1 MNRITNEFKNKN
13 QQLKQIN
20 FELKKEMYRK
30 NDEYEDQIKKMKRIN
45 DEENKK
51 NKERIHILDQSLKEI
66 DEKEKTFMKNKISAE
81 NEYNSS
87 YQDIFSKYYKDKKD
101 ILIKE
106 ILEEMQNFLLNNLSF
121 DDLVEE
127 IIPAI
132 AKNRKIFEI
141 LERIY

>member
-1 MNRITNEFKNKN
+1 
-13 QQLKQIN
+13 
-20 FELKKEMYRK
+20 MYRM

-51 NKERIHILDQSLKEI
+51 NKERIQILVQSLKEI

-127 IIPAI
+127 IIPSI
-132 AKNRKIFEI
+132 AKKEKFSKYLKEFIE
-141 LERIY
+141 EKK